1 MNAVECLKRT
11 AVKGSGV
18 ETSLMGEMRNIFA
31 VLFSFFFFAFPTS
44 DLEKSGV

>member
-1 MNAVECLKRT
+1 MNVVECLKRT

-31 VLFSFFFFAFPTS
+31 VLFYFFFAFPTS